1 MGMTIDE
8 VIERLIHIKKHG
20 ADIPNESIDIQR
32 KDIEAL
38 DMAIKALEQE
48 TVSRESYEHEYFLR
62 KELESRVVILEKQ
75 IAEQEPKTEWIPV
88 SECLPEEKE
97 NPITMDFYEY
107 PCTVKFGDVYDV
119 RYYKFGRGKW
129 WHGAGTIDKGVVIA
143 WQPLP
148 KPYKEE

>member
-1 MGMTIDE
+1 MIVKVMLVIFGYLIMGFVTLEI
-8 VIERLIHIKKHG
+8 LLY
-20 ADIPNESIDIQR
+20 
-32 KDIEAL
+32 L

-48 TVSRESYEHEYFLR
+48 TVSRESYDHEYFLR
-62 KELESRVVILEKQ
+62 KELELKVAKLEKQ
-75 IAEQEPKTEWIPV
+75 IAEQESKTEWIPV

-129 WHGAGTIDKGVVIA
+129 WHGAGTIDKEVIA
-143 WQPLP
+143 WMPLP
-148 KPYKEE
+148 EPYKAESEGENERDK